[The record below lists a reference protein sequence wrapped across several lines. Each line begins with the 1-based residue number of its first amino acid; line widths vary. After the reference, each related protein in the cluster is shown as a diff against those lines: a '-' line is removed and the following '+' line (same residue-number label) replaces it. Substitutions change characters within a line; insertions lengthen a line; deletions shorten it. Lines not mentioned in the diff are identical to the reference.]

1 MTNALQSLIDG
12 LKKEEERLEKI
23 AARFAKSHSVYHG
36 TVRKIINSIEE
47 HLKMLESGRSN
58 AA

>member
-1 MTNALQSLIDG
+1 MPS
-12 LKKEEERLEKI
+12 KEEERLEKI
-23 AARFAKSHSVYHG
+23 AARFAKSHSVHHG
-36 TVRKIINSIEE
+36 TVLKIINSIEE

>member
-1 MTNALQSLIDG
+1 MTNELQSVIDG
-12 LKKEEERLEKI
+12 LKKEEERLGKI
-23 AARFAKSHSVYHG
+23 AARFKKSHSVHHD

-47 HLKMLESGRSN
+47 HLRMLESGRAN

>member
-1 MTNALQSLIDG
+1 MTNELQSIIDG

-23 AARFAKSHSVYHG
+23 AARFKRSHSVHHD
-36 TVRKIINSIEE
+36 TVQKIIKSIEE
-47 HLKMLESGRSN
+47 HLKMLESGRAN

>member
-1 MTNALQSLIDG
+1 MTNALQPVIDG

-23 AARFAKSHSVYHG
+23 ATRFKKSHSVHHD
-36 TVRKIINSIEE
+36 TVLKIINSIEE
-47 HLKMLESGRSN
+47 HLKMLESGRAN